1 MVISA
6 LRRSNDF
13 TEQKQKDIENNIDP
27 KVNDYNQI
35 ILETKV
41 DLIESKKNSDER
53 INSLKEEINKY
64 SGIKTDII
72 NIINENANKTKEVEK
87 EEDEKK

>member
-13 TEQKQKDIENNIDP
+13 TEQKQKDIEKNIDP
-27 KVNDYNQI
+27 KLNDYNQI

-41 DLIESKKNSDER
+41 DLMESKKNLDER
-53 INSLKEEINKY
+53 INSLKEE
-64 SGIKTDII
+64 
-72 NIINENANKTKEVEK
+72 
-87 EEDEKK
+87 